1 MTENQAEE
9 LQAKLDVLNSIMADE
24 MHIIQSQVP
33 RHSELKNLI
42 DDNTNK
48 GMITKYIY
56 ILIHTI
62 GLLHVLTAI
71 FTFLRIIQKL
81 LHVHITVF
89 KELITFDICVLPVC
103 D

>member
-62 GLLHVLTAI
+62 GLVLQ
-71 FTFLRIIQKL
+71 FSPFL
-81 LHVHITVF
+81 
-89 KELITFDICVLPVC
+89 ELSRSYCAHQSF
-103 D
+103 

>member
-24 MHIIQSQVP
+24 MHIIQSQVT

-56 ILIHTI
+56 IYTYSYHWSTTCTYCNFHLSSNYPEVIACAHYS
-62 GLLHVLTAI
+62 
-71 FTFLRIIQKL
+71 F
-81 LHVHITVF
+81 
-89 KELITFDICVLPVC
+89 
-103 D
+103 

>member
-56 ILIHTI
+56 IYTYSYHWSS
-62 GLLHVLTAI
+62 TAI
-71 FTFLRIIQKL
+71 FTFLGIIQKL
-81 LHVHITVF
+81 LCTLQF
-89 KELITFDICVLPVC
+89 LRS
-103 D
+103 